1 MVERFA
7 YNEDVMGSSPILLN
21 NYRLKYQKFF
31 DVFIFYFM
39 FNLNLFYTINS
50 FFSHLTSSFTNFF
63 MLPFYNIYLDC
74 PVEYQTSFSESAS
87 PTMEGIVNFHN
98 HIMVV
103 LCFIAVFVGWLIIN
117 CVKYYSDFA
126 VSTETQFTHSKEL
139 EIVWTSVPA
148 LILLFL
154 ATPSFT
160 LLYSMDEI
168 VDPELTLK
176 ILGHQWFWSYE
187 ISDFNS
193 CQKNEQSLKY
203 VCYMMVLDGLP
214 KTKQGYFRLLETNKR
229 VILPT
234 NTHLRLLVSAAD
246 VLHSWT
252 VPSFGLKVDACPGR
266 LNQLNLFLKRV
277 GVFFGQ
283 CSEICGVNHGFMPIV
298 VVSLPTLQFHHYVM
312 TKLELG

>member
-1 MVERFA
+1 MPVFGIFLA
-7 YNEDVMGSSPILLN
+7 DVPYLWQG
-21 NYRLKYQKFF
+21 
-31 DVFIFYFM
+31 
-39 FNLNLFYTINS
+39 
-50 FFSHLTSSFTNFF
+50 NFQD
-63 MLPFYNIYLDC
+63 P
-74 PVEYQTSFSESAS
+74 AS
-87 PTMEGIVNFHN
+87 ISMEGILIFNKHLTFLLIV
-98 HIMVV
+98 IV
-103 LCFIAVFVGWLIIN
+103 LFVGWFL
-117 CVKYYSDFA
+117 VLTVYYFVEFNNKFNSKF
-126 VSTETQFTHSKEL
+126 VHSKEL

-148 LILLFL
+148 LILLLL

-168 VDPELTLK
+168 SDPELSLK

-193 CQKNEQSLKY
+193 CQKKEQNLKY

-214 KTKQGYFRLLETNKR
+214 ENKLGYFRLLETNKR

-234 NTHLRLLVSAAD
+234 NTHLRILISAAD

-252 VPSFGLKVDACPGR
+252 IPSFGLKVDACPGR
-266 LNQLNLFLKRV
+266 LNQVNLFIKRI

-298 VVSLPTLQFHHYVM
+298 VVALPSLQFHNYIM
-312 TKLELG
+312 AKLELSNH

>member
-1 MVERFA
+1 VKLIKKVRLLLESNKMMFFLKC
-7 YNEDVMGSSPILLN
+7 DSPM
-21 NYRLKYQKFF
+21 YWQ
-31 DVFIFYFM
+31 
-39 FNLNLFYTINS
+39 T
-50 FFSHLTSSFTNFF
+50 
-63 MLPFYNIYLDC
+63 YLQE
-74 PVEYQTSFSESAS
+74 PAS
-87 PTMEGIVNFHN
+87 ISMEGILLFNKHLLFLLFV
-98 HIMVV
+98 IVM
-103 LCFIAVFVGWLIIN
+103 FVGWLIFYTL
-117 CVKYYSDFA
+117 YYYNEYNNKFHA
-126 VSTETQFTHSKEL
+126 KFVHSNEL
-139 EIVWTSVPA
+139 EIIWTSVPA
-148 LILLFL
+148 LILLLL

-160 LLYSMDEI
+160 LLYAMDEI
-168 VDPELTLK
+168 SEPELSLK

-193 CQKNEQSLKY
+193 CQKNDQSLKY

-234 NTHLRLLVSAAD
+234 NTHLRLLVTAAD

-252 VPSFGLKVDACPGR
+252 IPSFGLKVDACPGR
-266 LNQLNLFLKRV
+266 LNQINLFIKRV